1 MVSLGFGLTLG
12 DNTFEVSYIWGDVPG
27 AFWSHLSVSWCFP
40 TCSPYTVSDI
50 EAIDIP
56 FYNSLKYVLEND
68 PEPLDLAFTV
78 LEETFGEVTEYELKP
93 GGSFINIVEENK
105 HEYVD
110 LMVKWK
116 LSNGILPQT
125 ESMVKGF
132 REMIPRQYLDSFDAQ
147 ELEWV
152 IAGTPEINL
161 DDWKNNTI
169 YWGGEIM

>member
-1 MVSLGFGLTLG
+1 MS
-12 DNTFEVSYIWGDVPG
+12 DV
-27 AFWSHLSVSWCFP
+27 
-40 TCSPYTVSDI
+40 

-68 PEPLDLAFTV
+68 PEPLDLTFTV

-93 GGSFINIVEENK
+93 GGALIPVVEENK
-105 HEYVD
+105 QEYVD
-110 LMVKWK
+110 LMVKWR
-116 LSNGILPQT
+116 LSNGIGPQT
-125 ESMVKGF
+125 ENLVKGF
-132 REMIPRQYLDSFDAQ
+132 REMIPWQYLDSFDAL

-169 YWGGEIM
+169 YWGGECTCVLLTVV

>member
-1 MVSLGFGLTLG
+1 MS
-12 DNTFEVSYIWGDVPG
+12 DV
-27 AFWSHLSVSWCFP
+27 
-40 TCSPYTVSDI
+40 

-68 PEPLDLAFTV
+68 PEPLDLTFTV

-93 GGSFINIVEENK
+93 GGAFIPVVIDNK
-105 HEYVD
+105 QEYVE
-110 LMVKWK
+110 LMVQWR
-116 LSNGILPQT
+116 LSNGIGPQT
-125 ESMVKGF
+125 ENLVKGL
-132 REMIPRQYLDSFDAQ
+132 REMIPRQYLNSFDAQ

-169 YWGGEIM
+169 YWGGKLYVACGESLCNSIMFLNQATIKITTSSSGSGRLLRPIPLSRN

>member
-1 MVSLGFGLTLG
+1 M
-12 DNTFEVSYIWGDVPG
+12 
-27 AFWSHLSVSWCFP
+27 
-40 TCSPYTVSDI
+40 

-68 PEPLDLAFTV
+68 PEPLDLTFTV

-93 GGSFINIVEENK
+93 GGSFINVVSENK
-105 HEYVD
+105 HEYVE
-110 LMVKWK
+110 LMVKWR

-125 ESMVKGF
+125 ESMVKGL
-132 REMIPRQYLDSFDAQ
+132 REMIPRQYLHSFDAQ

-169 YWGGEIM
+169 YWGGNKLVQWKL

>member
-1 MVSLGFGLTLG
+1 MS
-12 DNTFEVSYIWGDVPG
+12 DV
-27 AFWSHLSVSWCFP
+27 
-40 TCSPYTVSDI
+40 

-68 PEPLDLAFTV
+68 PEPLDLTFTV

-93 GGSFINIVEENK
+93 GGSFIPVVADNK
-105 HEYVD
+105 QEYVE
-110 LMVKWK
+110 LMVQWR
-116 LSNGILPQT
+116 LSNGIGPQT
-125 ESMVKGF
+125 ENLVKGL
-132 REMIPRQYLDSFDAQ
+132 REMIPRQYLSSFDAQ

-169 YWGGEIM
+169 YWGGTCVYGAACGGNASVYCIFSIRLPQRSSHH

>member
-1 MVSLGFGLTLG
+1 MLEDRSR
-12 DNTFEVSYIWGDVPG
+12 EDVTNLHSP
-27 AFWSHLSVSWCFP
+27 FP
-40 TCSPYTVSDI
+40 FHSSYTVSDV

-68 PEPLDLAFTV
+68 PEPLDLTFTV

-93 GGSFINIVEENK
+93 GGAYIPVVPNNK
-105 HEYVD
+105 HEYVE
-110 LMVKWK
+110 LMVQWR
-116 LSNGILPQT
+116 LSNGTGPQT
-125 ESMVKGF
+125 ENLVKGL
-132 REMIPRQYLDSFDAQ
+132 REMIPRQYLSSFDAQ

-169 YWGGEIM
+169 YWGGKVLLNYIN